1 MPADERN
8 MRAAGQC
15 HLAASARDTMDH
27 NTLNRKTLVGWLLL
41 EAGAISTIACAHQV
55 GSAAPRSDGAL
66 DTPGGDAARKGDL
79 AIARA
84 REALRV
90 SGVDPSTLT
99 LKSAEPV
106 TWVDSSL
113 GCRRPGIQYLQVQT
127 PGYRIE
133 LQDAHGDYVVHVAG
147 DRAIVCSEAAVGG
160 SPLARPLVPVRGI
173 DVVTRRAKEML
184 AALVHAPAD
193 QIRVVGFE
201 PQVWSDTGLGCPSTT
216 APVPGRVSGF
226 RIVLE
231 HGGREY
237 TFNTDL
243 HRVLACPPI
252 DAD

>member
-1 MPADERN
+1 VPADERN
-8 MRAAGQC
+8 MRAPGRR
-15 HLAASARDTMDH
+15 HLAASARDMMDH

-41 EAGAISTIACAHQV
+41 EAGAISTIACAQQI
-55 GSAAPRSDGAL
+55 GSDRAL
-66 DTPGGDAARKGDL
+66 ETPGGDAAQKGDL

-106 TWVDSSL
+106 IWPDSSL

-133 LQDAHGDYVVHVAG
+133 LRDAHADYAVHVAG
-147 DRAIVCSEAAVGG
+147 DTAIVCSGAAVAG
-160 SPLARPLVPVRGI
+160 SPLAGALVPLRGI
-173 DVVTRRAKEML
+173 DVVTQRAKQML
-184 AALVHAPAD
+184 AALVHAPAE
-193 QIRVVGFE
+193 QIRVVGLE
-201 PQVWSDTGLGCPSTT
+201 PQVWSDTGLGCPSPT

-231 HGGREY
+231 HGGRAY

-252 DAD
+252 DTD